1 MLDYENEL
9 LLITGASGRQA
20 TELIPHV
27 INKWKHIRLA
37 VNSSSSKER
46 LGQTYPN
53 AEVVQTDLADPKACE
68 RLLEGV
74 TCCFFVAPPLYG

>member
-1 MLDYENEL
+1 MPGYENEL

-27 INKWKHIRLA
+27 VNKWKHIRLA

-46 LGQTYPN
+46 LEKAYPN
-53 AEVVQTDLADPKACE
+53 ADVVQTDLANPKACE
-68 RLLEGV
+68 KLLEGV
-74 TCCFFVAPPLYG
+74 TCCFFVGPPLHD